1 MVEVRVENVRKTYGK
16 VEALKGAS
24 LTFASG
30 AMTAIL
36 GPSGCGK
43 TTLLRSIA
51 GFIQVDEGR
60 VFLGGDEVTQLPPQ
74 RRGTAMVFQNYA
86 LWPHMTIFGNVA
98 YGLRLQ
104 KVPEGEIRRRV
115 LKVLELVEIGNLADV
130 ETRKPAAL
138 SGGQQQRVALARALV
153 VEPKVLLMDEPLSN
167 LDAKV
172 RQRLRAELRRLQKQV
187 GITAIYVTHDQEE
200 ALALADTVVLMDQGR
215 IVQTGTPQD
224 IYLKPDTAFAAEFLG
239 VSNQLE
245 GEAADGRTGDCRP
258 DRAIRWEGAGESHR
272 HRPGL
277 GYSDRRPGDRG
288 ATRND
293 GADRDA
299 GGEPLSGRAL
309 PALHPTRR
317 RDRDGGQPR
326 TSAWRRR
333 PARDAVGQG
342 AGVWEV
348 GSAESREPRKGMSEE
363 LKRKAIILDTDPGI
377 GTPGSDV
384 DDGLAIALGRLHPA
398 CDLLGLTI
406 TY

>member
-1 MVEVRVENVRKTYGK
+1 MVEVRVENVRKKYGK

-245 GEAADGRTGDCRP
+245 GEAADGRLVIAGQTVAYAGLARGKAVVIVRASDIH
-258 DRAIRWEGAGESHR
+258 DRGPRAVA
-272 HRPGL
+272 RPGMITLTGALEESLFL
-277 GYSDRRPGDRG
+277 GAHYRHYIRLGDVIVMADSPEPRPAGVVRLVMPSDRVQVYG
-288 ATRND
+288 
-293 GADRDA
+293 
-299 GGEPLSGRAL
+299 
-309 PALHPTRR
+309 
-317 RDRDGGQPR
+317 
-326 TSAWRRR
+326 
-333 PARDAVGQG
+333 
-342 AGVWEV
+342 
-348 GSAESREPRKGMSEE
+348 K
-363 LKRKAIILDTDPGI
+363 
-377 GTPGSDV
+377 
-384 DDGLAIALGRLHPA
+384 
-398 CDLLGLTI
+398 
-406 TY
+406 

>member
-1 MVEVRVENVRKTYGK
+1 MVEVRVENVKKTYGK

-24 LTFASG
+24 LVFKSG

-51 GFIQVDEGR
+51 GFIPIDAGR
-60 VFLGGDEVTQLPPQ
+60 VFFGSEDVTDLPPQ
-74 RRGTAMVFQNYA
+74 KRGTAMVFQNYA

-104 KVPEGEIRRRV
+104 KVPETEIRKRV
-115 LKVLELVEIGNLADV
+115 LKVLELVEIGNLSDV

-200 ALALADTVVLMDQGR
+200 ALALADTVVLMNQGR
-215 IVQTGTPQD
+215 IIQTGTPQE

-245 GEAADGRTGDCRP
+245 GEAA
-258 DRAIRWEGAGESHR
+258 EG
-272 HRPGL
+272 
-277 GYSDRRPGDRG
+277 
-288 ATRND
+288 T
-293 GADRDA
+293 
-299 GGEPLSGRAL
+299 
-309 PALHPTRR
+309 
-317 RDRDGGQPR
+317 
-326 TSAWRRR
+326 
-333 PARDAVGQG
+333 
-342 AGVWEV
+342 
-348 GSAESREPRKGMSEE
+348 
-363 LKRKAIILDTDPGI
+363 
-377 GTPGSDV
+377 
-384 DDGLAIALGRLHPA
+384 LAIAGQTVAYAGPVRGRATVIVRASDIRLEPPAAACPPECMALSGTLEESLFLGSHYRQYVRLGGIVVMADSAVPCPTGACRLVIPA
-398 CDLLGLTI
+398 DKVQI
-406 TY
+406 YSQP

>member
-24 LTFASG
+24 LRFASG

-51 GFIQVDEGR
+51 GFIQVDAGR
-60 VFLGGDEVTQLPPQ
+60 IFFGGDEVTQLPPQ

-86 LWPHMTIFGNVA
+86 LWPHMTIFENVA
-98 YGLRLQ
+98 YGLKLQ
-104 KVPEGEIRRRV
+104 KVPAAEIRRRV
-115 LKVLELVEIGNLADV
+115 LQVLELVEIANLSEV

-172 RQRLRAELRRLQKQV
+172 RQRLRAELRGLQKRV

-224 IYLKPDTAFAAEFLG
+224 IYLKPETAFAAEFLG
-239 VSNQLE
+239 VSNQLD
-245 GEAADGRTGDCRP
+245 GEAA
-258 DRAIRWEGAGESHR
+258 EG
-272 HRPGL
+272 
-277 GYSDRRPGDRG
+277 
-288 ATRND
+288 T
-293 GADRDA
+293 
-299 GGEPLSGRAL
+299 
-309 PALHPTRR
+309 
-317 RDRDGGQPR
+317 
-326 TSAWRRR
+326 
-333 PARDAVGQG
+333 
-342 AGVWEV
+342 
-348 GSAESREPRKGMSEE
+348 
-363 LKRKAIILDTDPGI
+363 
-377 GTPGSDV
+377 
-384 DDGLAIALGRLHPA
+384 LAIAGQRVPYSGAVRGKAVVIVRASDIRMADLGASAAAGPMALSGVLEESLFLGAHYRHYIRVG
-398 CDLLGLTI
+398 DLLVMADSAEPRAPGPVRLALPSDRVQV
-406 TY
+406 YAVS

>member
-1 MVEVRVENVRKTYGK
+1 MVEVRVENIRKSYGK

-51 GFIQVDEGR
+51 GFLQIDAGR
-60 VFLGGDEVTQLPPQ
+60 ILFGGEEVTQLPPQ

-104 KVPEGEIRRRV
+104 KIPEGEIRRRA
-115 LKVLELVEIGNLADV
+115 LKVLELVEIGNLSDV

-224 IYLKPDTAFAAEFLG
+224 IYLKPTTAFAAEFLG

-245 GEAADGRTGDCRP
+245 GEVAD
-258 DRAIRWEGAGESHR
+258 EGKLIIAGQTVAYAG
-272 HRPGL
+272 PV
-277 GYSDRRPGDRG
+277 RG
-288 ATRND
+288 
-293 GADRDA
+293 
-299 GGEPLSGRAL
+299 
-309 PALHPTRR
+309 
-317 RDRDGGQPR
+317 
-326 TSAWRRR
+326 
-333 PARDAVGQG
+333 
-342 AGVWEV
+342 
-348 GSAESREPRKGMSEE
+348 
-363 LKRKAIILDTDPGI
+363 KAIVIVRASDIHMEDPAAAVPS
-377 GTPGSDV
+377 GT
-384 DDGLAIALGRLHPA
+384 IALGGTLEESLFLGAHYRHYIRLGEVIVMADSPEPRSA
-398 CDLLGLTI
+398 GIVRMVVPSDKVQVYGQPGDPRKV
-406 TY
+406 

>member
-1 MVEVRVENVRKTYGK
+1 MVEVRVENVRKMYGK

-24 LTFASG
+24 LNFKSG

-51 GFIQVDEGR
+51 GFIQIDEGR
-60 VFLGGDEVTQLPPQ
+60 VLFGNDDVTELPPQ
-74 RRGTAMVFQNYA
+74 HRGTAMVFQNYA
-86 LWPHMTIFGNVA
+86 LWPHMTIFGNVS

-104 KVPEGEIRRRV
+104 KVPEAEIRRRV
-115 LKVLELVEIGNLADV
+115 LKVLELVEIGNLSDV

-200 ALALADTVVLMDQGR
+200 ALALADTVVLMNQGR

-224 IYLKPDTAFAAEFLG
+224 IYLKPSTAFAAEFLG

-245 GEAADGRTGDCRP
+245 GEVADGKLTIAGQTVSYAGPVRGKAVVIMRASDIQIEDPAAAPRSGTMALTGILEESLFLGAHYRQYIRVGRIVVMADSADPRP
-258 DRAIRWEGAGESHR
+258 TGAVR
-272 HRPGL
+272 L
-277 GYSDRRPGDRG
+277 V
-288 ATRND
+288 
-293 GADRDA
+293 
-299 GGEPLSGRAL
+299 L
-309 PALHPTRR
+309 PSEKVQVY
-317 RDRDGGQPR
+317 GQP
-326 TSAWRRR
+326 
-333 PARDAVGQG
+333 
-342 AGVWEV
+342 
-348 GSAESREPRKGMSEE
+348 
-363 LKRKAIILDTDPGI
+363 
-377 GTPGSDV
+377 
-384 DDGLAIALGRLHPA
+384 
-398 CDLLGLTI
+398 
-406 TY
+406 